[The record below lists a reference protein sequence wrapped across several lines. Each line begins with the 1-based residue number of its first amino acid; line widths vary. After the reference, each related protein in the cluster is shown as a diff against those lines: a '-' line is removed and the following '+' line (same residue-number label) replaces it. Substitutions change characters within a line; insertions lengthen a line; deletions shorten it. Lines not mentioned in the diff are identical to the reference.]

1 LPFNSGLSH
10 LSEVTASVALGLRL
24 TKKTIAPMMRASP
37 AIPPNTPP
45 TITPTGA
52 VGVDGDG
59 GEEPVANEVVAN
71 DAVVDVEE
79 EGEEEAV

>member
-1 LPFNSGLSH
+1 MSH
-10 LSEVTASVALGLRL
+10 LSEVTASITLGLRL

-45 TITPTGA
+45 TITPTGV
-52 VGVDGDG
+52 VGVDDDE

-71 DAVVDVEE
+71 DVVVDVEE